1 MALQAVKTIGFALVI
16 FVAVMMLM
24 LLASMLLPG
33 QSETGSSYLISIQSL
48 LSALPAGLLSYW
60 LAKRIRPATW
70 KQGART
76 GLIWA
81 VAQMGLFLFIGYFNQ
96 TLPLIFEAAGFYV
109 LMLFIALGAA
119 LAGLRRKAG

>member
-16 FVAVMMLM
+16 FIAIMMLM
-24 LLASMLLPG
+24 LLASMLFPG
-33 QSETGSSYLISIQSL
+33 QSDTGSSYLISMQSL
-48 LSALPAGLLSYW
+48 LAALPTGLLSYL
-60 LAKRIRPATW
+60 LAKLTRPATW

-81 VAQMGLFLFIGYFNQ
+81 FAQIVLFLVIGYFNH
-96 TLPLIFEAAGFYV
+96 TLPLIFGAAGFYV